1 MRNARRLA
9 ALEAAGIL
17 ALLALWAAASAVG
30 GKYLVPAPWTTVG
43 DAAVLLS
50 SAANRRQIA
59 LTLAR
64 VASGFA
70 AGFAAGTVA
79 GILIGLS
86 READALLK
94 PLVLF
99 FQGMPPIL
107 WVFPIV
113 LAIGI
118 GSLPTILVIALICF
132 PVVAVT
138 VGEGMGSLPREY
150 REMLAV
156 FAPGFRPRLKELILP
171 HLKPFLAASLN
182 VGLVLAV
189 KASVTAEYFGANDG
203 IGFRIQAAYQSFQ
216 IRTLFAW
223 AFLLVLI
230 ILLFHRAL
238 PRLRRIGPAAR
249 RLLRRKR
256 REACSLEDIRELK
269 TLFLTQRTPARI
281 RMQGVSFA
289 YRGRERVL
297 SGIDLTVERDGIA
310 VITGD
315 SGTGKTTLLKL
326 VASLLKPSE
335 GRIERPDNIGFV
347 FQDDRLLPW
356 RTAAEN
362 AALPLLY
369 GGQPR
374 RHALCFAGYLLS
386 EAGLAGEG
394 DRKPEE
400 LSGGMKKRVALARCF
415 ARIPDAILLDEPF
428 SGLHREAREELWA
441 QLLALLELHTV
452 PVIVVTHFPEEVAP
466 QARCTV
472 YGLSGRP
479 ATLRRREG

>member
-1 MRNARRLA
+1 MRNVRRQA
-9 ALEAAGIL
+9 AFEAAGVL
-17 ALLALWAAASAVG
+17 VLLVLWAAVSAAG
-30 GKYLVPAPWTTVG
+30 WKFLIPAPWTTAG
-43 DAAVLLS
+43 DAAALLS
-50 SAANRRQIA
+50 IAANRRQIL

-64 VASGFA
+64 VA
-70 AGFAAGTVA
+70 AGFSAGFSAGTVV
-79 GILIGLS
+79 GILIGLR

-113 LAIGI
+113 LVMGI

-132 PVVAVT
+132 PVVAAT

-150 REMLAV
+150 REMLSV

-171 HLKPFLAASLN
+171 HLKPFLGASLN

-223 AFLLVLI
+223 AFLLVLL
-230 ILLFHRAL
+230 ILLFHWSL
-238 PRLRRIGPAAR
+238 PRLRRIVPAVR
-249 RLLRRKR
+249 RLLVKTAPRT
-256 REACSLEDIRELK
+256 CSLEDIRELK
-269 TLFLTQRTPARI
+269 TLFLTRRTSARI
-281 RMQGVSFA
+281 QLHGVSFS
-289 YRGRERVL
+289 YRGKERLMAGVDL
-297 SGIDLTVERDGIA
+297 SVERDGIA

-315 SGTGKTTLLKL
+315 SGMGKTTLLKM
-326 VASLLKPSE
+326 VASLLKPTE
-335 GRIERPDNIGFV
+335 GRIERPENLGFV

-362 AALPLLY
+362 TALPLWY
-369 GGQPR
+369 AGQPR
-374 RHALCFAGYLLS
+374 KNALCFAGYLLS
-386 EAGLAGEG
+386 EAGLAGGE
-394 DRKPEE
+394 DKRPEE

-415 ARIPDAILLDEPF
+415 ARIPDAIILDEPF
-428 SGLHREAREELWA
+428 SGLHREAREELWS
-441 QLLALLELHTV
+441 QLLSLLELHTV

-466 QARCTV
+466 HVRCTI
-472 YGLSGRP
+472 YELAGKP
-479 ATLRRREG
+479 ATLRRRDG